1 MKLSYRNPKNAV
13 AVAAYWGKSLDK
25 PDWYEVKAQ
34 AGDMTE
40 VFIFDV
46 IGWPFTDISGLV
58 RSMAAVKDKPI
69 LARINSPGGDVF
81 DGMSLFNAFANH
93 PGGVT
98 VRIEGLAASM
108 ASIVAM
114 GGRKVEAYQNTM
126 FMVHNAWTVAGG
138 DHNLMREVA
147 DLIEKISGQML
158 EIYTG
163 KTKSGKKD
171 MKAMMDEET
180 WLTAK
185 EAAEKGFIDTV
196 LTSGKAAKAAF
207 DLSMFAHAPDALIID
222 RDHELTERDA
232 EKALRDAG
240 FSRNKAKALLAGGK
254 AAEGE
259 AELIA
264 VAKKTLTIFGGQTH
278 G

>member
-13 AVAAYWGKSLDK
+13 AVAAYWGKSLEK

-34 AGDMTE
+34 AGDITE

-58 RSMAAVKDKPI
+58 RSMAAERDKPI

-81 DGMSLFNAFANH
+81 DGLSLFNAFANH

-98 VRIEGLAASM
+98 VRIEGLAASI

-126 FMVHNAWTVAGG
+126 LMIHNAWTVVGG

-147 DLIEKISGQML
+147 DLVEKISGQML

-171 MKAMMDEET
+171 MKQMMDEET

-185 EAAEKGFIDTV
+185 EAAEKGFVDAV

-207 DLSMFAHAPDALIID
+207 DLSMFAHAPDGLAD
-222 RDHELTERDA
+222 EHEGRELTRKETER
-232 EKALRDAG
+232 ALRNAGASREYARAMAAKRADA
-240 FSRNKAKALLAGGK
+240 S
-254 AAEGE
+254 E

-264 VAKKTLTIFGGQTH
+264 IAQKTLTIFGG
-278 G
+278 

>member
-1 MKLSYRNPKNAV
+1 MKLTYRNPKNAL

-34 AGDMTE
+34 TGDAVE
-40 VFIFDV
+40 VFVFDV
-46 IGWPFTDISGLV
+46 IGWPFTDVSGLI
-58 RSMAAVKDKPI
+58 RSMALEKDKPI

-126 FMVHNAWTVAGG
+126 LMVHNAWTVAGG
-138 DHNLMREVA
+138 DYNLMREVA
-147 DLIEKISGQML
+147 DLTEKISGQML

-171 MKAMMDEET
+171 MKQMMDDET

-185 EAAEKGFIDTV
+185 EASEKGFIDTV
-196 LTSGKAAKAAF
+196 LTSGKPIKAAF
-207 DLSMFAHAPDALIID
+207 DLSMYAHVPDGMTD
-222 RDHELTERDA
+222 EHEGRELTRKETER
-232 EKALRDAG
+232 ALRNAGASREYARAMAAKRADA
-240 FSRNKAKALLAGGK
+240 S
-254 AAEGE
+254 E

-264 VAKKTLTIFGGQTH
+264 VAKKTLSIIGGK
-278 G
+278 

>member
-25 PDWYEVKAQ
+25 PDWYEVKALS
-34 AGDMTE
+34 GDTME
-40 VFIFDV
+40 VFVFDV
-46 IGWPFTDISGLV
+46 IGWPFTDVSGLI
-58 RSMAAVKDKPI
+58 RAMATEKEKPI

-114 GGRKVEAYQNTM
+114 GGRKIEAYQNTM

-171 MKAMMDEET
+171 MKQMMDDET

-185 EAAEKGFIDTV
+185 EAEAKGFIDTV
-196 LTSGKAAKAAF
+196 LTSGKAAKAVF
-207 DLSMFAHAPDALIID
+207 DLSMFAHVPDGITEEQEG
-222 RDHELTERDA
+222 RELTRKETER
-232 EKALRDAG
+232 ALRNAGASREYARAVAAKRADA
-240 FSRNKAKALLAGGK
+240 SEVELLA
-254 AAEGE
+254 ACQ
-259 AELIA
+259 
-264 VAKKTLTIFGGQTH
+264 KTLTVFGG
-278 G
+278 